1 MMILVPLAFLI
12 AGTAVVMI
20 LLYRNLVRLDGEA
33 SEAWRLTQTERLT
46 RITAATHLVDTLT
59 ATGLLNEQTSKQ
71 AERALA
77 ACQTADGPEQASPA
91 DAALAEVLHR
101 YEEATTNATS
111 SPSLATR
118 AALDQLRVSDEHLAF
133 QAALYNNKA
142 TLYNNAGVTFPAL
155 LVARWAHF
163 EPRATYRPPSEA
175 RADADRESLAEKSP
189 HIMNAYM
196 LWAVGMS
203 DTTMESTEE
212 SS

>member
-1 MMILVPLAFLI
+1 MILVPLAFLI
-12 AGTAVVMI
+12 TGAAVVMI

-33 SEAWRLTQTERLT
+33 SEAWQLTQTERLAHL
-46 RITAATHLVDTLT
+46 TAATHFVDALT
-59 ATGLLNEQTSKQ
+59 ATGLLDEQATKQ

-77 ACQTADGPEQASPA
+77 ACQAADGPDQASPA

-101 YEEATTNATS
+101 YGAEAES
-111 SPSLATR
+111 DELR
-118 AALDQLRVSDEHLAF
+118 AADERLAF

-142 TLYNNAGVTFPAL
+142 TLYNNAGVTFPTL
-155 LVARWAHF
+155 LVARRAHF
-163 EPRATYRPPSEA
+163 EPRSTYQPPSST
-175 RADADRESLAEKSP
+175 RSDADRESLAEKSP